1 MILVPGTILPA
12 LLQVADP
19 QVAPGTGV
27 FLIASLVKIV
37 AVFTVYMVGV
47 ALLTLAERKVSAW
60 IQDRR
65 GPNRVG
71 PGGLLQPA
79 ADGLKNFMKEENQP
93 AAASGAIFNIA
104 PAISFVTAMVVWAV
118 IPFGAPLPTPWGLID
133 MQVADLP
140 IGYLFVVA
148 IASLGAYGL
157 VLAGWSSNNK
167 YAFLGGL
174 RASAQMVSYEVGL
187 GLSIIPVLLIAGN
200 VTLDSIV
207 TQQQVGWWNSLN
219 LTVAFLTFLISAF
232 AETNRLPF
240 DMPEAEAELVAG
252 YHTEYSAMKFSMFF
266 IAEYAAMVTMSAM
279 MATLFF
285 GGWDIPFTSWDD
297 TPPWTVLKTLLTVL
311 AFAAKTL
318 FFLFFYMWVRWT
330 LPRFRYD
337 QLMALGWRVV
347 LPITLIYI
355 VVVAAALLALQILG
369 VSGWAHGAALFGMNV
384 VLMFLLLFV
393 LDRGRIVS
401 PAVSRLERR
410 RPIRREV
417 APAAQEAGD

>member
-1 MILVPGTILPA
+1 
-12 LLQVADP
+12 
-19 QVAPGTGV
+19 
-27 FLIASLVKIV
+27 
-37 AVFTVYMVGV
+37 
-47 ALLTLAERKVSAW
+47 
-60 IQDRR
+60 
-65 GPNRVG
+65 
-71 PGGLLQPA
+71 
-79 ADGLKNFMKEENQP
+79 
-93 AAASGAIFNIA
+93 
-104 PAISFVTAMVVWAV
+104 
-118 IPFGAPLPTPWGLID
+118 
-133 MQVADLP
+133 
-140 IGYLFVVA
+140 
-148 IASLGAYGL
+148 
-157 VLAGWSSNNK
+157 
-167 YAFLGGL
+167 
-174 RASAQMVSYEVGL
+174 
-187 GLSIIPVLLIAGN
+187 
-200 VTLDSIV
+200 
-207 TQQQVGWWNSLN
+207 
-219 LTVAFLTFLISAF
+219 
-232 AETNRLPF
+232 
-240 DMPEAEAELVAG
+240 
-252 YHTEYSAMKFSMFF
+252 
-266 IAEYAAMVTMSAM
+266 
-279 MATLFF
+279 

>member
-174 RASAQMVSYEVGL
+174 RASAQMVSYAVEL
-187 GLSIIPVLLIAGN
+187 G
-200 VTLDSIV
+200 
-207 TQQQVGWWNSLN
+207 
-219 LTVAFLTFLISAF
+219 
-232 AETNRLPF
+232 
-240 DMPEAEAELVAG
+240 
-252 YHTEYSAMKFSMFF
+252 
-266 IAEYAAMVTMSAM
+266 
-279 MATLFF
+279 
-285 GGWDIPFTSWDD
+285 
-297 TPPWTVLKTLLTVL
+297 
-311 AFAAKTL
+311 
-318 FFLFFYMWVRWT
+318 
-330 LPRFRYD
+330 
-337 QLMALGWRVV
+337 
-347 LPITLIYI
+347 
-355 VVVAAALLALQILG
+355 
-369 VSGWAHGAALFGMNV
+369 
-384 VLMFLLLFV
+384 
-393 LDRGRIVS
+393 
-401 PAVSRLERR
+401 
-410 RPIRREV
+410 
-417 APAAQEAGD
+417 

>member
-1 MILVPGTILPA
+1 
-12 LLQVADP
+12 
-19 QVAPGTGV
+19 
-27 FLIASLVKIV
+27 
-37 AVFTVYMVGV
+37 
-47 ALLTLAERKVSAW
+47 AERKVSAW

-297 TPPWTVLKTLLTVL
+297 TP
-311 AFAAKTL
+311 
-318 FFLFFYMWVRWT
+318 
-330 LPRFRYD
+330 
-337 QLMALGWRVV
+337 
-347 LPITLIYI
+347 
-355 VVVAAALLALQILG
+355 
-369 VSGWAHGAALFGMNV
+369 
-384 VLMFLLLFV
+384 
-393 LDRGRIVS
+393 
-401 PAVSRLERR
+401 
-410 RPIRREV
+410 
-417 APAAQEAGD
+417 